1 MSDPLGLINNNS
13 PVQPAQPNAPRN
25 PHAPN
30 QADGPAFKDVLM
42 KNIEQVNKLQ
52 QDAATAIE
60 DLQSGKR
67 DDVDQVM
74 MAQKKADV
82 AFKMLVQIR
91 NQLVDAYEEVKQMRV

>member
-1 MSDPLGLINNNS
+1 MADPLGLINNS
-13 PVQPAQPNAPRN
+13 PVQPSQPNAPRN
-25 PHAPN
+25 PQAPGK
-30 QADGPAFKDVLM
+30 AEGPEFKDVLM

-60 DLQSGKR
+60 DLQAGRR